1 MRNAKRDVRKRATR
15 AEQQAETRS
24 ALLGA
29 ARQVFARRGFHAAS
43 VEEVAEEAGFSHGA
57 VYSNF
62 AGKEDLFRAA
72 YEDQLAG
79 RRDWLIAGLAR
90 GEGDLA
96 ERWQAA
102 ATEWVRGGDSERFLL
117 HIEFALRALRE
128 PHVRRAF
135 AVRSGAW
142 RLALADALSAAEAEG
157 VELPMEAE
165 RLAAVI
171 RALGVGL
178 ALEQFGDRDATA
190 GLYREAVGLL
200 MAGAPQHVQ
209 EPAPDKASDT

>member
-1 MRNAKRDVRKRATR
+1 MPNAKQVRRRRTR

-24 ALLGA
+24 ALLRA
-29 ARQVFARRGFHAAS
+29 ARRVFARRGFQAAS

-62 AGKEDLFRAA
+62 AGKEDLFQAA
-72 YEDQLAG
+72 YEDQLAA
-79 RRDWLIAGLAR
+79 RRDWLIAAVTD
-90 GEGDLA
+90 GDGDIA
-96 ERWQAA
+96 GRWEEAA
-102 ATEWVRGGDSERFLL
+102 SEWVRGADRERFLL

-142 RLALADALSAAEAEG
+142 RLALADALRAAETEG
-157 VELPMEAE
+157 TELTMEAE

-190 GLYREAVGLL
+190 GLYSEAVGLL
-200 MAGAPQHVQ
+200 MAGGRIA
-209 EPAPDKASDT
+209 EGSA